1 MAAAKDAVY
10 IWKRTKVE
18 VATKKNAGSV
28 ALQTTT
34 RAGCS
39 KMPSRRRY
47 VTQQPYLGPRA
58 TAMTHGIMPHL
69 RHHATASCYSHYSW
83 HHATATTHVLIR
95 QPLLMASCYSQYS
108 WPHATANTH
117 GLMLQPI
124 YMASDYSH
132 YSWPHATANT
142 HGLMLQPLHMASCYS
157 QYVWPHPPYSSIHA
171 SIGYLCSQAIVLMLQ
186 PLHMPVSGISVVRLW
201 SSRYSHYICMPVA
214 GISVVRLWSSCYSHY
229 TCQYQVSL

>member
-117 GLMLQPI
+117 GLMLQP
-124 YMASDYSH
+124 
-132 YSWPHATANT
+132 
-142 HGLMLQPLHMASCYS
+142 LHMASCYS